1 MTEGIGRILYNRR
14 VPAPRHHEVSR
25 IEGFSDAVFAF
36 ALTLLVVSLEPLKN
50 VPELL
55 DALRKAGP
63 FAFTFAMVCWIWWQ
77 HNQFFRR
84 YGLQDAW
91 TATLNAGLLFVVLI
105 YVYPLRF
112 LTEALVG
119 PLFGV
124 HTVTGEGT
132 AAQARA
138 VMLTYSGGVLL
149 IFSAFLLMHQHAW
162 RQRAALGLTP
172 LEELNLRYSL
182 RAHAISGGLAVL
194 SILLIL
200 LPGSLVFGGWIY
212 ALMGPLHAWNGTVQG
227 RAQAALAKASAPAK
241 ELQRQHERHDKPHH

>member
-1 MTEGIGRILYNRR
+1 MPPVTG
-14 VPAPRHHEVSR
+14 RHHEVSR

-36 ALTLLVVSLEPLKN
+36 ALTLLVVSLEPLKD

-55 DALRKAGP
+55 GAVRKAGP

-91 TATLNAGLLFVVLI
+91 TATLNAILLFVVLI

-112 LTEALVG
+112 LTEVLVG

-124 HTVTGEGT
+124 HDVSPEGT
-132 AAQARA
+132 PGQGQAL
-138 VMLTYSGGVLL
+138 MLIYSGGVLL
-149 IFSAFLLMHQHAW
+149 IFSAFALMHRHAW

-172 LEELNLRYSL
+172 LEELHLRYSL
-182 RAHAISGGLAVL
+182 RAHLISGGLAML
-194 SILLIL
+194 SIILIL
-200 LPGSLVFGGWIY
+200 LPGSLVFAGWIY
-212 ALMGPLHAWNGTVQG
+212 ALMGPLHAWNGTMAG
-227 RAQAALAKASAPAK
+227 RAEAALAKASAPAK
-241 ELQRQHERHDKPHH
+241 QLERQDKGHDQPRH